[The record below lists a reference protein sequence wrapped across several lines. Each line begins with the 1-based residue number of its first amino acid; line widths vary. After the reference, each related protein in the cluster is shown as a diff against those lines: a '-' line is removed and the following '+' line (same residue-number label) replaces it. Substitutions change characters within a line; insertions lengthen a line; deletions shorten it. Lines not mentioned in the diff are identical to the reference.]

1 MSCITYTAKAG
12 CLRVPGHT
20 AGVEYVFDL
29 RMQNLDVSRRPAI
42 EAQTTLSGRQ
52 AALKFYR
59 ELFYDAL
66 TVPLKGGSTLILTV
80 EEFLQSCEAKELF
93 TFDAY
98 GTAAVPVD
106 PVPANLDTLGASF
119 TRVVRLGQGGSND
132 WFTTTF
138 RVRVVQ

>member
-20 AGVEYVFDL
+20 AGVSYIFDL
-29 RMQNLDVSRRPAI
+29 RMQNLDITRRPFI
-42 EAQTTLSGRQ
+42 ESQTTLSGRQ

-66 TVPLKGGSTLILTV
+66 TIPMRGTLLLTV
-80 EEFLQSCEAKELF
+80 EEFLQSCEAKEQF
-93 TFDAY
+93 TWDAY
-98 GTAAVPVD
+98 GTAAVPVE
-106 PVPANLDTLGASF
+106 PVAANLDTLGASF
-119 TRVVRLGQGGSND
+119 SRVVRVGQGGGND